1 MYKSRMLVGAMVA
14 LMVVGLLVGCQPKV
28 EPQPQAKPLTEV
40 RVAEVIH
47 SVFYTPQYVAYHKDY
62 FKEEGLDVKIG
73 IAWGADKGAAA
84 LLSGNADIGLFG
96 PEAAVYIAQQ
106 GAENNVVA
114 FAQLTKRDGS
124 FLVARP
130 GTENF
135 KWTDTKGKIVIG
147 GRKGGV
153 PQMVLE
159 HIVRLN
165 GMVPQKDVEII
176 QNIAL
181 DATATAFAGG
191 IGDYVQVWEPA
202 ASQLETAGKGKIVAS
217 LGKDGGEVPYTVFHA
232 TANYIKKN
240 PQVVQSFTN
249 AVYRAQKWVD
259 QNSAAEVAKVIAPQ
273 FPDTD
278 MALLAKVVQRYKD
291 LDIWAKD
298 PVFTTQAL
306 ENLQKI
312 MIEAGELTEAKK
324 VTHSSMVNNQF
335 AEAAMKK

>member
-1 MYKSRMLVGAMVA
+1 MHRSRALVGVVVA
-14 LMVVGLLVGCQPKV
+14 LMVVGLLAGCQPKA
-28 EPQPQAKPLTEV
+28 EPKPQAKPLTEV
-40 RVAEVIH
+40 RVSEVIH
-47 SVFYTPQYVAYHKDY
+47 SVFYTPQYVAYHKDF
-62 FKEEGLDVKIG
+62 FKDEGLDVKIG

-130 GTENF
+130 NTENF
-135 KWTDTKGKIVIG
+135 KWADTKGKVIIG

-159 HIVRLN
+159 HILRLN
-165 GMVPQKDVEII
+165 KLTPQKDMEII

-191 IGDYVQVWEPA
+191 TGDFVQVWEPA

-249 AVYRAQKWVD
+249 AVYRAQQWVEK
-259 QNSAAEVAKVIAPQ
+259 NPAAEVAKVIAPQ

-278 MALLAKVVQRYKD
+278 LALLTKVVQRYKD

-298 PVFTTQAL
+298 PLFTPQAL

-312 MIEAGELTEAKK
+312 MIEAGELAENQK
-324 VTHSSMVNNQF
+324 VAHSKMVNNQF
-335 AEAAMKK
+335 AEAAMKR